1 MRRTRVPPCVF
12 TTPFPQL
19 PAEPLLLLLLLLL
32 LCRQVDLGCHAAAVF
47 QRRLQIWSG
56 RSILVCRRY
65 EQLWVLPCL
74 FTLMILLIGDPACD
88 VLHHQ
93 QRLLRIAC

>member
-1 MRRTRVPPCVF
+1 MGGTRPTILHTCKTAASADLIAVS
-12 TTPFPQL
+12 
-19 PAEPLLLLLLLLL
+19 LLLL
-32 LCRQVDLGCHAAAVF
+32 LCRQVDVGCHAAAVF

-65 EQLWVLPCL
+65 ARLWVLPCL

-88 VLHHQ
+88 VIA
-93 QRLLRIAC
+93 RNGLLSRSLVRW